1 MNISTDT
8 VENVYEELST
18 TKNGLSSEIAHKK
31 QEQFGKNKLPQA
43 KKKWLKMLLSE
54 FTSPL
59 VFILIA
65 AVFLMLLVPLLES
78 GHIVAH
84 DLIEPI
90 AIIFILL
97 FNGFLGFFQAWKAEN
112 TLEALKTLQPEF
124 ASVLR
129 DGKTVKIKTEDLVV
143 GDIIFLSEGEKI
155 PADIR
160 LIEAHNAKVNESL
173 LTGESEAVYKT
184 DKPSTKENPE
194 NIVFSGSELISGRA
208 KGIVVFIGL
217 NTKIGKIAHMLTEI
231 ERPISPMEKKLESL
245 SKKIG
250 IGMVLLCVIVFI
262 LSTMQNIPW
271 IDALFTAIA
280 LAVAAVP
287 EGLPAVMTISLA
299 IGVSVMAR
307 KKTLVRNL
315 QSVESLGSITV
326 IASDKTGTITQNKM
340 SAVQIFLA
348 HSPDII
354 IKKTEFQNIFSANNS
369 DETKKQNSRF
379 LEILENCNDAVL
391 PNIGDPTEIALL
403 NLSEEFSAQK
413 YERIDE
419 VPFSSD
425 TKWMST
431 THEIDGEKIEFIKG
445 APEVVVNQC
454 EENLRSLI
462 LEKSKFLA
470 EQGLRTLLVAQ
481 RKSGEKNAEFLGL
494 VGLQDP
500 PRENVKESIVI
511 AKGAGIRTIMI
522 TGDHAITAKAIASQ
536 VGIVSEVI
544 EGKDIEKMSEADLQ
558 KAVQTVSI
566 FARVTPH
573 HKVDICKALQHNG
586 EVVAMTGDGV
596 NDAPAITQAQVGISM
611 GNIGTSVAR
620 NASDIVLLDD
630 NYSTIVKGVEEGRRI
645 FVNIKKAIVFLLA
658 TNFAEILVLLVAL
671 LLTLPVPLLPLHI
684 LFINLLTDSIPA
696 LALAA
701 EPLEKDTM
709 KKQPKPANEG
719 FFTGALGIILFLGSL
734 IALFVLGFFYF
745 SQQMGSTIGES
756 QSLAFVTLSILEMAV
771 IISLRTHDNIFTLDV
786 WRNMNKWVMYAL
798 FIVII
803 ITIVAVA
810 TPLSSYLKLELFDS
824 IYWLWILGGAIF
836 TVLSIETF
844 KKFSDR
850 W

>member
-1 MNISTDT
+1 MNIYTDII
-8 VENVYEELST
+8 EEVYENLE
-18 TKNGLSSEIAHKK
+18 SSEKGLTWKK
-31 QEQFGKNKLPQA
+31 VEKKEEEYGKNILPQA

-65 AVFLMLLVPLLES
+65 AIFLMLLVPILES
-78 GHIVAH
+78 GHISSH
-84 DLIEPI
+84 DLIEPMAI
-90 AIIFILL
+90 AFIVL
-97 FNGFLGFFQAWKAEN
+97 FNGFLGFFQSWKAEN
-112 TLEALKTLQPEF
+112 TLAALKTLQPEF

-129 DGKTVKIKTEDLVV
+129 DGKIVKIQTKDLVP

-160 LIEAHNAKVNESL
+160 LIEAHDAKVNESL
-173 LTGESEAVYKT
+173 LTGESEAVYK
-184 DKPSTKENPE
+184 KVVLSTEENPV

-208 KGIVVFIGL
+208 KGVVIATGIY
-217 NTKIGKIAHMLTEI
+217 TKIGKIAHMLTEI

-250 IGMVLLCVIVFI
+250 IGMILLCVLIFI
-262 LSTMQNIPW
+262 LATMQDIPW

-340 SAVQIFLA
+340 SVVQIFLA
-348 HSPDII
+348 NTLDTI
-354 IKKTEFQNIFSANNS
+354 IKKSEFNS
-369 DETKKQNSRF
+369 VFLETPKNKRF
-379 LEILENCNDAVL
+379 LEVLQNCNDAVL

-403 NLSEEFSAQK
+403 NLSEDFSAIL

-419 VPFSSD
+419 TPFSSD

-431 THEIDGEKIEFIKG
+431 THEIDGEKVEFIKG

-454 EENLRSLI
+454 EESVQKLI

-470 EQGLRTLLVAQ
+470 EQGLRTLLIAQ
-481 RKSGEKNAEFLGL
+481 KKLGEKHAEFLGI
-494 VGLQDP
+494 VALQDP
-500 PRENVKESIVI
+500 PRENVKESIRI
-511 AKGAGIRTIMI
+511 AKEAGIRTIMI

-536 VGIVSEVI
+536 VGIISDVI
-544 EGKDIEKMSEADLQ
+544 EGKDIEKMSDKDLQ
-558 KAVQTVSI
+558 HAVTTVSI

-573 HKVDICKALQHNG
+573 HKVAICKALQNNG

-645 FVNIKKAIVFLLA
+645 FINIKKAIVFLLA
-658 TNFAEILVLLVAL
+658 TNFAEILVLLMAL
-671 LLTLPVPLLPLHI
+671 LFTLPVPLLPLHI

-709 KKQPKPANEG
+709 KKKPKPANEG

-734 IALFVLGFFYF
+734 IAVFVLAFFYF
-745 SQQMGSTIGES
+745 SQEMGASLAES
-756 QSLAFVTLSILEMAV
+756 QTLAFVTLSLLEMAV
-771 IISLRTHDNIFTLDV
+771 IISLRTHEDIFTLSV
-786 WRNMNKWVMYAL
+786 WKNMNKWVIYAL
-798 FIVII
+798 ILVFFV
-803 ITIVAVA
+803 TIVSVV
-810 TPLSSYLKLELFDS
+810 TPLSSYLKLEIFDS
-824 IYWLWILGGAIF
+824 IYWLWVLGGVGITIF
-836 TVLSIETF
+836 SIETF

>member
-1 MNISTDT
+1 MNIFSDT
-8 VENVYEELST
+8 IEELYKKFS
-18 TKNGLSSEIAHKK
+18 SSEIGLTSDMVTLK
-31 QEQFGKNKLPQA
+31 QETFGKNALPVA
-43 KKKWLKMLLSE
+43 KKRWLKMLLSE

-65 AVFLMLLVPLLES
+65 AVFLMLLVPILES
-78 GHIVAH
+78 GHISSH

-90 AIIFILL
+90 AIIIILL

-129 DGKTVKIKTEDLVV
+129 NEKVIKVKTENLVP
-143 GDIIFLSEGEKI
+143 GDIILLSEGEKI

-160 LIEAHNAKVNESL
+160 LIEAHDCKVNESL
-173 LTGESEAVYKT
+173 LTGESESVYKT
-184 DKPSTKENPE
+184 EKLSTEENPE
-194 NIVFSGSELISGRA
+194 NVVFSGSELISGRA
-208 KGIVVFIGL
+208 KGMVVAIGID
-217 NTKIGKIAHMLTEI
+217 TKIGKIAHMLTEI
-231 ERPISPMEKKLESL
+231 ERPESPMEKKLESL

-250 IGMVLLCVIVFI
+250 IGMVVLCGVVFV
-262 LSTMQNIPW
+262 LATMQDIPW

-315 QSVESLGSITV
+315 QSVESLGSVTV

-340 SAVQIFLA
+340 TAVQIFLA
-348 HSPDII
+348 HNKNIVEKSDF
-354 IKKTEFQNIFSANNS
+354 KTIFLSDNS
-369 DETKKQNSRF
+369 DYLDEKNIRF
-379 LEILENCNDAVL
+379 LEVLQNCNDAVL

-403 NLSEEFSAQK
+403 ELSEKFSAKK

-419 VPFSSD
+419 IPFSSN

-431 THEIDGEKIEFIKG
+431 THEISGEKIEFIKG
-445 APEVVVNQC
+445 APEIVVNQC
-454 EENLRSLI
+454 EKNIQNII
-462 LEKSKFLA
+462 LEKSTFLA
-470 EQGLRTLLVAQ
+470 KQGLRTLLIAQ
-481 RKSGEKNAEFLGL
+481 RKNGEEYAEFLGIIA
-494 VGLQDP
+494 LQDP
-500 PRENVKESIVI
+500 PRENVKESIKI

-536 VGIVSEVI
+536 VGIVSEVL
-544 EGKDIEKMSEADLQ
+544 EGKDLEKITDKELQEAV
-558 KAVQTVSI
+558 KTISI

-573 HKVDICKALQHNG
+573 HKVNICKALQQNG

-658 TNFAEILVLLVAL
+658 TNFAEILVLLLAL
-671 LLTLPVPLLPLHI
+671 LFTMPVPLLPLHI

-709 KKQPKPANEG
+709 KKKPKPTSEG
-719 FFTGALGIILFLGSL
+719 FFTGALGIILFLGTL
-734 IALFVLGFFYF
+734 ISLFVLGFFYF
-745 SQQMGSTIGES
+745 SQEMGATLGQS
-756 QSLAFVTLSILEMAV
+756 QTLAFVTLSLLEMAV
-771 IISLRTHDNIFTLDV
+771 IVSLRTHENIFSINV
-786 WRNMNKWVMYAL
+786 WKNMNKWVVYAL
-798 FIVII
+798 IIVIFV
-803 ITIVAVA
+803 TIFSVV
-810 TPLSSYLKLELFDS
+810 SSVSEYLKLEIFDN
-824 IYWLWILGGAIF
+824 IYWLWVFGGCMF
-836 TVLSIETF
+836 TVCSVEIF

>member
-1 MNISTDT
+1 MNIYTDT
-8 VENVYEELST
+8 IKELY
-18 TKNGLSSEIAHKK
+18 KNLDSSEKGLTFAQIEKK
-31 QEQFGKNKLPQA
+31 QAIFGKNLLPRA

-65 AVFLMLLVPLLES
+65 AIALMLLVPILES
-78 GHIVAH
+78 GHISSH

-90 AIIFILL
+90 AIAFILL
-97 FNGFLGFFQAWKAEN
+97 FNGLLGFFQAWKAEN

-129 DGKTVKIKTEDLVV
+129 DEKIIKIKTEELVP

-160 LIEAHNAKVNESL
+160 LIEAHDSKVNESL
-173 LTGESEAVYKT
+173 LTGESEAVYKNI
-184 DKPSTKENPE
+184 KLSTEENPE
-194 NIVFSGSELISGRA
+194 NVIFSGSELISGRA
-208 KGIVVFIGL
+208 KGIVVSVGI

-231 ERPISPMEKKLESL
+231 KRPISPMEKKLESL

-250 IGMVLLCVIVFI
+250 IGMVLLCVVVFV
-262 LSTMQNIPW
+262 LATMQDIPW
-271 IDALFTAIA
+271 IEALFTAIA

-315 QSVESLGSITV
+315 QSVESLGSVTV

-340 SAVQIFLA
+340 SVVQIFLA
-348 HSPDII
+348 NNPNTI
-354 IKKTEFQNIFSANNS
+354 IKKSEFKNIFSVHN
-369 DETKKQNSRF
+369 RF
-379 LEILENCNDAVL
+379 LEALQNCNDAVL

-403 NLSEEFSAQK
+403 NLSKEFSAIE

-419 VPFSSD
+419 IPFSSD

-431 THEIDGEKIEFIKG
+431 THKIDGEKIEFIKG
-445 APEVVVNQC
+445 APEVVVNYC
-454 EENLRSLI
+454 EKNLQKII
-462 LEKSKFLA
+462 LEKSKFFA
-470 EQGLRTLLVAQ
+470 EQGLRTLLIAQ
-481 RKSGEKNAEFLGL
+481 RKSGEKIAEFLGI
-494 VGLQDP
+494 VALQDP
-500 PRENVKESIVI
+500 PRENVKESILI
-511 AKGAGIRTIMI
+511 AQEAGIRTIMI
-522 TGDHAITAKAIASQ
+522 TGDHAITAQAIASQ
-536 VGIVSEVI
+536 VGIISEVI
-544 EGKDIEKMSEADLQ
+544 EGKEIEKMSDKDLQ
-558 KAVQTVSI
+558 EAVKTVSI

-573 HKVDICKALQHNG
+573 HKVAICKALQQNG

-645 FVNIKKAIVFLLA
+645 FINIKKAIVFLLA
-658 TNFAEILVLLVAL
+658 TNFAEILVLLLAL

-684 LFINLLTDSIPA
+684 LCINLLTDSIPA

-709 KKQPKPANEG
+709 KKKPKPANEG
-719 FFTGALGIILFLGSL
+719 FFTGSLNIILFLGSL
-734 IALFVLGFFYF
+734 IAVFVLLFFYF
-745 SQQMGSTIGES
+745 SQQLGSSLQES
-756 QSLAFVTLSILEMAV
+756 QTLAFVTLSILEMAV
-771 IISLRTHDNIFTLDV
+771 IISLRTHENIFTLSV
-786 WRNMNKWVMYAL
+786 WKNMNKWVIYAL
-798 FIVII
+798 IIVVFF
-803 ITIVAVA
+803 TIVAVFS
-810 TPLSSYLKLELFDS
+810 PISSYLKLEIFNS
-824 IYWLWILGGAIF
+824 IYWLWIFGGVIITIF
-836 TVLSIETF
+836 SIETF